1 MTRLGSGNLLV
12 RAAYAAAGWLDPD
25 FRRRGC
31 RPAIIGHR
39 GVAREEPENT
49 VSSFA
54 RALARGA
61 DGVEVDVCATADGRF
76 VLWHDADPDDVVAL
90 ARQAGGEKYAYRP
103 DAPALGSR
111 WRRPVRELSL
121 DELRAHYRLVPDGGG
136 DAAHRAVAPVAPRN
150 GAPRE
155 SAPRIELLEDLLA
168 WAGGES
174 RLRHVLL
181 DLKLLPPDAPRAL
194 ELFEVVRRA
203 ASEASLS
210 RVTFHLLNT
219 QKEVVADLARAHAE
233 SGRPDRVRVSADVE
247 LAGAVR
253 AADAC
258 GAPDVSLGCGE
269 RLWAGFRRE
278 VCGAVRAREQGRF
291 GYVAAW
297 TVNGERRL
305 RRLAATG
312 VNAVVTDEPEALRR
326 VTSAWQGDC

>member
-1 MTRLGSGNLLV
+1 MTRLGSGNLMV
-12 RAAYAAAGWLDPD
+12 RAAYAAGGWFEPIC
-25 FRRRGC
+25 RRRGC
-31 RPAIIGHR
+31 RPAIVGHR

-49 VSSFA
+49 VASFA

-76 VLWHDADPDDVVAL
+76 VLWHDAEPDDAVAL
-90 ARQAGGEKYAYRP
+90 ARQAGGEGYAYRP

-136 DAAHRAVAPVAPRN
+136 DGADRAVARVAPRN
-150 GAPRE
+150 GAPRQ

-168 WAGGES
+168 WAGGED
-174 RLRHVLL
+174 RLRHVLF

-194 ELFEVVRRA
+194 ELFEIVRRA
-203 ASEASLS
+203 ASDAPLS
-210 RVTFHLLNT
+210 RTTFHLLNT
-219 QKEVVADLARAHAE
+219 QKEVVRELARAHAD
-233 SGRPDRVRVSADVE
+233 SGRPERVRVSADVE

-253 AADAC
+253 AADEC

-269 RLWAGFRRE
+269 RLWAGFRLE
-278 VCGAVRAREQGRF
+278 VCRAVRARDDGRF

-305 RRLAATG
+305 RQLAATG
-312 VNAVVTDEPEALRR
+312 VNAVVTDEPETLRR
-326 VTSAWQGDC
+326 VTNAWQADC